1 MDLIMILENGN
12 LKLMLV
18 FITEEQQRN
27 LKPLVSI

>member
-1 MDLIMILENGN
+1 MDLIMIQENGN

-27 LKPLVSI
+27 LKP